1 MIRVRYTSRT
11 TLFLER
17 LKVRKER
24 GKRDAIYSV
33 SGLIARSAKQSL
45 RIRPGSSRPGA
56 IPHAHTRGGLR
67 VILFA
72 VDRDRSIIGPVRFP
86 RSQRYNEP
94 APHIQEFGKTVLDLR
109 KGKVINFPKRPFMS
123 RTLERLGRKGLIP
136 KQFSASIARII

>member
-11 TLFLER
+11 TLFFER

-56 IPHAHTRGGLR
+56 IPMLTQG
-67 VILFA
+67 
-72 VDRDRSIIGPVRFP
+72 VDYELSCLLWIGTGQ
-86 RSQRYNEP
+86 S
-94 APHIQEFGKTVLDLR
+94 
-109 KGKVINFPKRPFMS
+109 
-123 RTLERLGRKGLIP
+123 
-136 KQFSASIARII
+136 